1 MEYWCKM
8 KYANVVSLF
17 ITFNKYLPSGKG
29 YCDFYLFIFSYVN
42 ATCLVR
48 KILQLL
54 RLRVMQ
60 KTLQLS
66 IKSHG
71 LK

>member
-8 KYANVVSLF
+8 KYVNAVSLF
-17 ITFNKYLPSGKG
+17 VTFNKYLPSGKG
-29 YCDFYLFIFSYVN
+29 CCDFYLFIFSYVN
-42 ATCLVR
+42 ATCLG

-54 RLRVMQ
+54 RLRVIQ

-66 IKSHG
+66 ITSHG

>member
-48 KILQLL
+48 KNITIIAFACNAENFAIIHK
-54 RLRVMQ
+54 V
-60 KTLQLS
+60 TWS
-66 IKSHG
+66 
-71 LK
+71 